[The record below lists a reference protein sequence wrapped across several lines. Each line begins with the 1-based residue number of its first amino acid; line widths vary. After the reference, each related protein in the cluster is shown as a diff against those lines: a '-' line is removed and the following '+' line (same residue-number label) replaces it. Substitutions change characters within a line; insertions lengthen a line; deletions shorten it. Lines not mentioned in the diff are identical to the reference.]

1 MDRIPKPGEFYRHF
15 KNNMYQVIAVAT
27 HSETGERLVIY
38 QALYGSYGVYARPL
52 ENFTSPV
59 DRDKYPQAAQEYRFE
74 KTEPEE
80 NWAGERKSEKEK
92 KKAGEA
98 VKETGEE
105 AEREIRT
112 AVEAGNPGGA
122 AETESGNEE
131 KSRVEAGTEPKSREG
146 NACQEAGA
154 KPKPREENACREAD
168 EKPKSGEGKACQ
180 EADAKP
186 KPGEGNACREAGAKP
201 KSGEGNACPE
211 VKTKI
216 EPLKTESARGKD
228 GEEKAEE
235 ARPILGTGGGP
246 QKEEGRLPDTETE
259 EEPGRRERRNDAET
273 RMYFASGET
282 YERNPYGRDSGL
294 AGRGVVSS
302 ERAGGY
308 GFSPIEPV
316 PDQPN
321 PLLIEFLDADD
332 IEDQLAV
339 LRRMDGCVGKRE
351 LDSICV
357 YLDIST
363 RYPSLEEQIEGIR
376 RYLKMQLKYDA
387 SRLRRS
393 YQSPADRWRED
404 DRDRY

>member
-52 ENFTSPV
+52 ENFISPV

-80 NWAGERKSEKEK
+80 NWAGEWKSEKEK
-92 KKAGEA
+92 KEAGEA

-112 AVEAGNPGGA
+112 AAEAGNPGGA

-131 KSRVEAGTEPKSREG
+131 KSRVEAGTEPK
-146 NACQEAGA
+146 
-154 KPKPREENACREAD
+154 PREENACREAD
-168 EKPKSGEGKACQ
+168 EKPK
-180 EADAKP
+180 
-186 KPGEGNACREAGAKP
+186 PGEGNACL
-201 KSGEGNACPE
+201 E

-235 ARPILGTGGGP
+235 ARPILGTGEGP
-246 QKEEGRLPDTETE
+246 QKAEGKLPDTETE
-259 EEPGRRERRNDAET
+259 EEPGRRERRNDAEA

>member
-52 ENFTSPV
+52 ESFISPV
-59 DRDKYPQAAQEYRFE
+59 DREKYPQASQEYRFE
-74 KTEPEE
+74 RTEPEGGR
-80 NWAGERKSEKEK
+80 AGSGKTEKEEK
-92 KKAGEA
+92 ESQGKPE
-98 VKETGEE
+98 ETGGPSGKE
-105 AEREIRT
+105 
-112 AVEAGNPGGA
+112 GA
-122 AETESGNEE
+122 AGGGTEKPSGEE
-131 KSRVEAGTEPKSREG
+131 KTASGSEG
-146 NACQEAGA
+146 KPGEGHDA
-154 KPKPREENACREAD
+154 KPKPEEETDRQEAD
-168 EKPKSGEGKACQ
+168 AKPKPVEETACQ

-186 KPGEGNACREAGAKP
+186 KPGEETACQET
-201 KSGEGNACPE
+201 
-211 VKTKI
+211 KTK
-216 EPLKTESARGKD
+216 TETW
-228 GEEKAEE
+228 KAEE
-235 ARPILGTGGGP
+235 R
-246 QKEEGRLPDTETE
+246 RSETE
-259 EEPGRRERRNDAET
+259 EGQGRRGRRIDADA
-273 RMYFASGET
+273 RAYSSSGET

-387 SRLRRS
+387 SRLRRG

-404 DRDRY
+404 DRERY

>member
-52 ENFTSPV
+52 ESFISPV
-59 DRDKYPQAAQEYRFE
+59 DREKYPQAAQEYRFE
-74 KTEPEE
+74 RTEPEE
-80 NWAGERKSEKEK
+80 GRAGNGKIEKESQGK
-92 KKAGEA
+92 PE
-98 VKETGEE
+98 ETGGLFGEE
-105 AEREIRT
+105 TVR
-112 AVEAGNPGGA
+112 
-122 AETESGNEE
+122 
-131 KSRVEAGTEPKSREG
+131 
-146 NACQEAGA
+146 
-154 KPKPREENACREAD
+154 
-168 EKPKSGEGKACQ
+168 Q
-180 EADAKP
+180 EADAKSNPWEETARQETDEKP
-186 KPGEGNACREAGAKP
+186 KPGEETASQET
-201 KSGEGNACPE
+201 
-211 VKTKI
+211 KTK
-216 EPLKTESARGKD
+216 TETW
-228 GEEKAEE
+228 KAED
-235 ARPILGTGGGP
+235 RRSGM
-246 QKEEGRLPDTETE
+246 ETE
-259 EEPGRRERRNDAET
+259 EGQGRQERRNDADA
-273 RMYFASGET
+273 RAYSSSGET

-294 AGRGVVSS
+294 AGRGVVST

-387 SRLRRS
+387 SRLRRG